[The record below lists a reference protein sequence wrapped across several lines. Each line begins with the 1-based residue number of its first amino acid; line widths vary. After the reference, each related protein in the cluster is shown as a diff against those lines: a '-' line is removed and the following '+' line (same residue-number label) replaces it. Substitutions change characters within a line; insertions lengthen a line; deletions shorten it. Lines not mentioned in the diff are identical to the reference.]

1 MTQDQI
7 LRACDHTDRQ
17 TSEVT
22 MGHGEII
29 KVCCQCWNAS
39 VSARRNARKLQLAEH
54 WTKYRE
60 AQAVAMHDADAHIG
74 QRVQYFA
81 ASMLGAAFGG
91 ILVTGTIRV
100 NRNAVAYVHL
110 DRSFGGKKSTEW
122 NKSWKGIV

>member
-1 MTQDQI
+1 MTQDEI
-7 LRACDHTDRQ
+7 LRACSHADRL

-22 MGHGEII
+22 MGRGEII
-29 KVCCQCWNAS
+29 NVCCDCWNAS
-39 VSARRNARKLQLAEH
+39 VAARRSARKAQLAEH

-60 AQAVAMHDADAHIG
+60 VQAIAMQDAGAHIG

-81 ASMLGAAFGG
+81 ASMLGPCFGG

-110 DRSFGGKKSTEW
+110 DRSFNGKKSTE
-122 NKSWKGIV
+122 

>member
-22 MGHGEII
+22 MGHGETI
-29 KVCCQCWNAS
+29 KVCCECWNAS
-39 VSARRNARKLQLAEH
+39 VAARRSARKTHLAEY
-54 WTKYRE
+54 WTKYRQAQSIAMQE
-60 AQAVAMHDADAHIG
+60 AEAHIG

-81 ASMLGAAFGG
+81 ASMLGPAFGG

-110 DRSFGGKKSTEW
+110 DRSFNGKKSTEW
-122 NKSWKGIV
+122 NKAWRAIA